1 MPRTDPRIAQTRRA
15 VLHATLQLIAERGF
29 QGATIERV
37 AEVSGVARSTIYRRW
52 PDPSRLYIE
61 AFAPLAEAAFEPP
74 TGAFADDLQRYLG
87 EYAAR
92 LNDDVYFAALLALI
106 DRAAREPEWAAAHRG
121 MFNETSSRAGDIL
134 RAGIAAGSVRPGVDV
149 ERAVADILS
158 PFVYIRMIR
167 FEKVTDAD
175 RSAVCDELVARFGSG
190 SPCPIRP
197 STVESD
203 KVGTG
208 DRESPEPRVGG
219 AP

>member
-1 MPRTDPRIAQTRRA
+1 MARTDPRIAQTRRA

-74 TGAFADDLQRYLG
+74 SGEFADDLQRYLA

-106 DRAAREPEWAAAHRG
+106 DRAAREPEWAVAHRS
-121 MFNETSSRAGDIL
+121 MFNEASSRAGDIL
-134 RAGIAAGSVRPGVDV
+134 RAGIATGRVRPDLDV
-149 ERAVADILS
+149 ERAVADVLS

-167 FEKVTDAD
+167 FDKVTDAD
-175 RSAVCDELVARFGSG
+175 LVAACDELVGRFGA
-190 SPCPIRP
+190 SPPCAIRP
-197 STVESD
+197 STVGSA

-208 DRESPEPRVGG
+208 DDVPPESRGGG

>member
-1 MPRTDPRIAQTRRA
+1 MARTDPRIAQTRRA

-74 TGAFADDLQRYLG
+74 TGAFADDLRRYLT

-106 DRAAREPEWAAAHRG
+106 DRAAREPEWATAHRG

-134 RAGIAAGSVRPGVDV
+134 RAGVAAGSVRADVDV

-167 FEKVTDAD
+167 FEKVTEAD
-175 RSAVCDELVARFGSG
+175 RSAVRDELVARFGSPP
-190 SPCPIRP
+190 PCHIRP
-197 STVESD
+197 SSVGSA
-203 KVGTG
+203 KVGAG
-208 DRESPEPRVGG
+208 DQEPPEPRRGG